1 MITLIKQKKKCKQ
14 NFRTLY
20 RHDNFTWI
28 FRCKITKIKKIG
40 TCNDFWWAGNKR
52 YILLAKFTML
62 NKQIKRIQGSEA
74 LFHKGLFTP
83 IIKT

>member
-1 MITLIKQKKKCKQ
+1 MKAQLCHVSAIEIKAQIKINLWRQNMITLIKQKKKCKQ

-40 TCNDFWWAGNKR
+40 TCNDFW
-52 YILLAKFTML
+52 
-62 NKQIKRIQGSEA
+62 
-74 LFHKGLFTP
+74 
-83 IIKT
+83 